1 MEFYGRHEYS
11 TDKKRILLPSDLRGI
26 QQFYAIV
33 SDPRNLD
40 FPLLAEWL
48 GLVPYC
54 YALIFDKHPKIPREI
69 QWYFD
74 QNTRIIKPD
83 KQKRILIPGLDLGD
97 KAYFIGLGD
106 KAEVWPKTEWD
117 RRVKNE
123 IY

>member
-1 MEFYGRHEYS
+1 MEFYGRYEYVV
-11 TDKKRILLPSDLRGI
+11 DKNRILVPRDLRDIG
-26 QQFYAIV
+26 QFYVIV
-33 SDPRNLD
+33 SNPRNPD
-40 FPLLAEWL
+40 FPLIADWL
-48 GLVPYC
+48 NLWPYF
-54 YALIFDKHPKIPREI
+54 YALLFDKPPKMPREI

-83 KQKRILIPGLDLGD
+83 KQNRILIPGLNLGD

-106 KAEVWPKTEWD
+106 KAEVWPKTEWN

>member
-11 TDKKRILLPSDLRGI
+11 VDKNRILIPSDLRGVK
-26 QQFYAIV
+26 QFYAIV
-33 SDPRNLD
+33 SDPRNPD
-40 FPLLAEWL
+40 FPLLVEWL
-48 GLVPYC
+48 HLGTYF
-54 YALIFDKHPKIPREI
+54 YALLFDEPLKIPREI

-83 KQKRILIPGLDLGD
+83 KQNRILIPGLNLGD

-106 KAEVWPKTEWD
+106 KAEVWPKTEWE